1 MSKTSLR
8 ERKKQKARAAI
19 LQAAAELFER
29 HGYTDARMRDIAQR
43 AEVSYQTLYNYFPT
57 KARIAEALL
66 GEEIAALSAKIGE
79 TIEGYRVDLLSVLH
93 HINQLRLDF
102 FWRQDPALW
111 RQLTIDLMQRDSDAE
126 ALYQRVDSAAHER
139 LTALLRKGQRLGE
152 LDSGADAEVMAHAI
166 YALSEYAMVMACIDD
181 STSSDKPPGSSI
193 SAKQR
198 GLSESLTAQINLL
211 VQPYVRQ
218 PAIG

>member
-8 ERKKQKARAAI
+8 ERKKLKARADI
-19 LQAAAELFER
+19 LSAAAELFER

-66 GEEIAALSAKIGE
+66 GEEIAALSAQIGKA
-79 TIEGYRVDLLSVLH
+79 IEAYEADLLGVLH

-111 RQLTIDLMQRDSDAE
+111 RQLTIDIMQRDSDAE

-139 LTALLRKGQRLGE
+139 LAALLHKGQRLGE
-152 LDSGADAEVMAHAI
+152 LHASVDASVMAHAI
-166 YALSEYAMVMACIDD
+166 YALSEYAMVVTCIDD
-181 STSSDKPPGSSI
+181 STGAESSDGATLA
-193 SAKQR
+193 AKQR
-198 GLSESLTAQINLL
+198 GLSESLAAQVSLL
-211 VQPYVRQ
+211 VQPYVRP
-218 PAIG
+218 PAVG

>member
-8 ERKKQKARAAI
+8 ERKKQKARTQILRTAAV
-19 LQAAAELFER
+19 LFER

-66 GEEIAALSAKIGE
+66 SEEIAALSAQISGLIDRYE
-79 TIEGYRVDLLSVLH
+79 NGLLKVLH
-93 HINQLRLDF
+93 QINQLRLDF

-111 RQLTIDLMQRDSDAE
+111 RQLTIDLMQRDTDAE

-139 LTALLRKGQRLGE
+139 LTALLRKGRQVGE
-152 LDSGADAEVMAHAI
+152 LDACVDVRVMAHAI
-166 YALSEYAMVMACIDD
+166 YALSEYAMVMSCIDEGAAREGHD
-181 STSSDKPPGSSI
+181 GATI
-193 SAKQR
+193 AARQHALR
-198 GLSESLTAQINLL
+198 ETLEAQLNLL
-211 VQPYVRQ
+211 VQPYLKL
-218 PAIG
+218 PADG